1 MGKSYFFFPRW
12 KLVFISTYKLHV
24 LLLSKILHS
33 VFDCIVGLYH
43 GLCCLLCS
51 VFCAV
56 VLYCAVHGR
65 MLDFSLE
72 WTQITNVRQNA
83 LRRCFTTF
91 YVYYFFYC
99 VCVGC
104 ALCGGKRRLLP
115 YAFRLAISSSIHIYC
130 EMELCYQVL
139 CFVVRFEEQT
149 YEKRNKLSSTF
160 SILRY
165 HWRHRLICNDE

>member
-91 YVYYFFYC
+91 YVYYFFI
-99 VCVGC
+99 VC
-104 ALCGGKRRLLP
+104 ALV
-115 YAFRLAISSSIHIYC
+115 
-130 EMELCYQVL
+130 VL
-139 CFVVRFEEQT
+139 CAAANVDYFHMLFGWQSLRLFIFIVKWNYVIKSCVLLFVLRSKHM
-149 YEKRNKLSSTF
+149 KRETNYLQHF
-160 SILRY
+160 PFYVI
-165 HWRHRLICNDE
+165 IGVIA